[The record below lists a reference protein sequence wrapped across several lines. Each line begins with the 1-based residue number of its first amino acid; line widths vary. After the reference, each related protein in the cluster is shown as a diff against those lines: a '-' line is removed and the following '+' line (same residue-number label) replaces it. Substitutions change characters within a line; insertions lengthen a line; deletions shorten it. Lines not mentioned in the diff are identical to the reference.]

1 MGEERQSFFSAV
13 MAELSR
19 RKVLKTVGAYA
30 VGVFVILQ
38 IMEPLSEALRLP
50 GWLFTSVVVA
60 LILGFPI
67 VFMLAWQFDITGE
80 GVRRTSDSNL
90 LGPVQ
95 RFSLFSLL
103 LVATGGLAF
112 SFYQYFGSMSEVT
125 TGTPA
130 TEVAARDFSAPENS
144 IAVLPF
150 RDLSANQDQA
160 YLSDGLAE
168 EILNM
173 LAQVE
178 GLQVAARTSSFAFRD
193 READVRS
200 IGQALNV
207 RTILEGSLRTSGNQ
221 VRLSAQLIN
230 VEDGYQI
237 WSQIFEREMN
247 DIFALQDEV
256 ASAIAESLVDN
267 FTGLE
272 AEAPTART
280 QNLAAFEAYRAGRL
294 LWWRRT
300 PQALERAIALFGEA
314 LEHDALFAPA
324 HAAIADSFIL
334 LSLYGDSNRM
344 KAVEQAERY
353 IEKALALDP
362 ESAEAWAALGLANM
376 EVGLDEFAESALRK
390 AVELNDAYVPARLWL
405 GTVLG
410 NTGRIG
416 EQALVLEEAM
426 QIDPLNELLAINY
439 AGNLNSRGQYDEAS
453 ELLRSLLLVKPDST
467 NLLRTF
473 SSIAFFNGD
482 LVQGWTLARQ
492 AYDLDPDNPQA
503 IQMLSKAWLELG
515 NTERAEELL
524 QEAMLIAGDNME
536 LKGQYFQLLL
546 LDGRLEEAEAT
557 VKDIYGTDV
566 DVLPENFQRYYHQ
579 QMGLIRMVARD
590 LPAAL
595 SEFEQAINP
604 DEDIAFKGDQLFNL
618 TAAAFLH
625 DVVGDPERARERLA
639 QAERALNR
647 ARVNGVD
654 SPDIYYTASVIDVLH
669 EDYEGAVEALQAAYE
684 RGWRQTWILD
694 IDGRL
699 EPLHGMP
706 AYIELRRAIES
717 DLQQAR
723 AEIESLAMAMLR

>member
-50 GWLFTSVVVA
+50 DWLFTSVVVA

-80 GVRRTSDSNL
+80 GVRRTSDSDL
-90 LGPVQ
+90 LSPGQ

-112 SFYQYFGSMSEVT
+112 SFYEYFGSMSEPGET
-125 TGTPA
+125 APTA
-130 TEVAARDFSAPENS
+130 LLSERSFSAPENS

-150 RDLSANQDQA
+150 RDLSAERDQE

-168 EILNM
+168 EILNL
-173 LAQVE
+173 LAQVD

-193 READVRS
+193 REDDIRT

-207 RTILEGSLRTSGNQ
+207 RTLLEGSLRTSGNQ
-221 VRLSAQLIN
+221 VRLSAQLVN

-237 WSQIFEREMN
+237 WSQTFERELD

-256 ASAIAESLVDN
+256 ASAIATSLVDN
-267 FTGLE
+267 FAGLE
-272 AEAPTART
+272 AEAPTSRT
-280 QNLAAFEAYRAGRL
+280 QNVAAFEAYRAGRL
-294 LWWRRT
+294 HWWRRT
-300 PQALERAIALFGEA
+300 PQELERAIAMFGEA
-314 LEHDALFAPA
+314 LQHDPQFAPA
-324 HAAIADSFIL
+324 YAALADSYIL

-344 KAVEQAERY
+344 RAVQRAQPY

-362 ESAEAWAALGLANM
+362 ESAEAYAALGLARM
-376 EVGLDEFAESALRK
+376 EIGQSTSAESSLRQ
-390 AVELNDAYVPARLWL
+390 AIRLNEAYVPARLWL
-405 GTVLG
+405 ANVLG

-426 QIDPLNELLAINY
+426 GVDPLNELLAINY
-439 AGNLNSRGQYDEAS
+439 AGNLNSRGNYEEAS
-453 ELLRSLLLVKPDST
+453 DMLRSLLLVKPDST
-467 NLLRTF
+467 NLLRTY

-492 AYDLDPDNPQA
+492 AYDIDPDSPQV

-524 QEAMLIAGDNME
+524 QEAMDIAADNME

-546 LDGRLEEAEAT
+546 LDGRLEEAESM
-557 VKDIYGTDV
+557 VRDIFGTDV
-566 DVLPENFQRYYHQ
+566 DGLPENYQRYYHQ
-579 QMGLIRMVARD
+579 QMGLIRLVARD

-595 SEFEQAINP
+595 AEFEAAIDP
-604 DEDIAFKGDQLFNL
+604 EEDVAFKGDQLFNL

-625 DVVGDPERARERLA
+625 DVVGDPALAQERLA

-647 ARVNGVD
+647 ARINGLD
-654 SPDIYYTASVIDVLH
+654 NPDIYYNESVIDVLH
-669 EDYEGAVEALQAAYE
+669 EDYEGAVQALQAAYD
-684 RGWRQTWILD
+684 RGWRQTWVLD

-699 EPLHGMP
+699 EPLHELP
-706 AYIELRRAIES
+706 AYIELRQTIEQ
-717 DLQQAR
+717 DIQQAR
-723 AEIESLAMAMLR
+723 AEIESQAMALLR

>member
-38 IMEPLSEALRLP
+38 IMEPLAEALRFP
-50 GWLFTSVVVA
+50 DWLLTSVVVT

-67 VFMLAWQFDITGE
+67 VFALAWQFDITGE
-80 GVRRTSDSNL
+80 GIRRTSDSNL
-90 LGPVQ
+90 LGAGQ
-95 RFSLFSLL
+95 RFALFSLL
-103 LVATGGLAF
+103 LIATGGLAF
-112 SFYQYFGSMSEVT
+112 SFYEYFGSMSEQAEGAPT
-125 TGTPA
+125 TLVS
-130 TEVAARDFSAPENS
+130 ERSFSAPENS

-150 RDLSANQDQA
+150 RDLSAERDQE

-168 EILNM
+168 EILNL

-193 READVRS
+193 REDDIRT

-221 VRLSAQLIN
+221 VRLSAQLVN

-237 WSQIFEREMN
+237 WSQTFERELN

-256 ASAIAESLVDN
+256 ANAIATSLVDN

-280 QNLAAFEAYRAGRL
+280 ENIAAFEAYRAGRL
-294 LWWRRT
+294 HWWRRT
-300 PQALERAIALFGEA
+300 PQELERAIALFGEA
-314 LEHDALFAPA
+314 LQHDPQFAPA
-324 HAAIADSFIL
+324 YAALADSYIL

-344 KAVEQAERY
+344 RAVQRAQPY

-362 ESAEAWAALGLANM
+362 ESAEAYAALGLARM
-376 EVGLDEFAESALRK
+376 EIGQSTSAESSLRQ
-390 AVELNDAYVPARLWL
+390 AIRLNEAYVPARLWL
-405 GTVLG
+405 SNVLG

-426 QIDPLNELLAINY
+426 AVDPLNELLAINY
-439 AGNLNSRGQYDEAS
+439 AGNLNSRGNYEEAS
-453 ELLRSLLLVKPDST
+453 DMLRSLLLVKPDST
-467 NLLRTF
+467 NLLRTY

-492 AYDLDPDNPQA
+492 AYDIDPDSPQV

-524 QEAMLIAGDNME
+524 QEAMDIAADNME

-546 LDGRLEEAEAT
+546 LDGRLEEAESM
-557 VKDIYGTDV
+557 VRDIFGSDV
-566 DVLPENFQRYYHQ
+566 DVLPDNFQRYYHQ
-579 QMGLIRMVARD
+579 QMGLIRLVARD
-590 LPAAL
+590 LPSAL
-595 SEFEQAINP
+595 VEFEMAIDPEENG
-604 DEDIAFKGDQLFNL
+604 AFKGDQLFNL

-625 DVVGDPERARERLA
+625 DVVGDPQLAEERLA

-647 ARVNGVD
+647 ARVNGLD
-654 SPDIYYTASVIDVLH
+654 NPDIYYNESVIDVLH
-669 EDYEGAVEALQAAYE
+669 EDYEGAVQALQAAYE
-684 RGWRQTWILD
+684 RGWRQTWVLD

-699 EPLHGMP
+699 EPLHEMP
-706 AYIELRRAIES
+706 AYIELRQTIEQ
-717 DLQQAR
+717 DIQQAR
-723 AEIESLAMAMLR
+723 AEIESLAMALVR

>member
-30 VGVFVILQ
+30 VGVFVVLQ
-38 IMEPLSEALRLP
+38 IMEPLAEALRFP
-50 GWLFTSVVVA
+50 DWLLTSVVVA

-67 VFMLAWQFDITGE
+67 VFALAWQFDITGE

-90 LGPVQ
+90 LGPGQ
-95 RFSLFSLL
+95 RFFLFSLL
-103 LVATGGLAF
+103 LIATGGLAF
-112 SFYQYFGSMSEVT
+112 SFYEYFGSMSGQPEDT
-125 TGTPA
+125 A
-130 TEVAARDFSAPENS
+130 TAQVSERSFSAPENS

-150 RDLSANQDQA
+150 RDLSAEHDQE

-168 EILNM
+168 EILNL

-178 GLQVAARTSSFAFRD
+178 GLQVAARTSSFAFRG
-193 READVRS
+193 REDDIRT
-200 IGQALNV
+200 IGEALNV
-207 RTILEGSLRTSGNQ
+207 RTVLEGSLRTSGNQ
-221 VRLSAQLIN
+221 VRLSAQLVN

-237 WSQIFEREMN
+237 WSQTFERELD

-256 ASAIAESLVDN
+256 ASAIATSLVDN
-267 FTGLE
+267 FAGLE

-280 QNLAAFEAYRAGRL
+280 QNIAAFEAYRAGRL
-294 LWWRRT
+294 HWWRRT
-300 PQALERAIALFGEA
+300 PQELERAIAMFGEA
-314 LEHDALFAPA
+314 LQHDPQFAPA
-324 HAAIADSFIL
+324 YAALADSYIL

-344 KAVEQAERY
+344 RAVQRAQPY

-362 ESAEAWAALGLANM
+362 ESAEAYAALGLARM
-376 EVGLDEFAESALRK
+376 EIGQNTSAESSLRQ
-390 AVELNDAYVPARLWL
+390 AIQLNESYVPARLWL
-405 GTVLG
+405 SNVLG

-426 QIDPLNELLAINY
+426 AVDPLNELLAINY
-439 AGNLNSRGQYDEAS
+439 AGNLNSRGNYAEAS
-453 ELLRSLLLVKPDST
+453 DMLRSLLLVKPDST
-467 NLLRTF
+467 NLLRTY

-482 LVQGWTLARQ
+482 MVQGWTLARQ
-492 AYDLDPDNPQA
+492 AYDIDPDNPQV

-524 QEAMLIAGDNME
+524 QEAMDIAADNME

-546 LDGRLEEAEAT
+546 LDGRLEEAESM
-557 VKDIYGTDV
+557 VRDIFGSDV
-566 DVLPENFQRYYHQ
+566 EVLPENFQRYYHQ
-579 QMGLIRMVARD
+579 QMGLIRLVARD

-595 SEFEQAINP
+595 VEFEQAIDP
-604 DEDIAFKGDQLFNL
+604 QEDGAFKGDQLFNL

-625 DVVGDPERARERLA
+625 DVVGDPELAQERLA

-647 ARVNGVD
+647 ARINGLD
-654 SPDIYYTASVIDVLH
+654 NPDIYYNASVIDVLH
-669 EDYEGAVEALQAAYE
+669 EDYEGAVEALQAAYD
-684 RGWRQTWILD
+684 RGWRQTWVLD

-699 EPLHGMP
+699 EPLHEMP
-706 AYIELRRAIES
+706 AYIELRQTIEQ
-717 DLQQAR
+717 DIQQAR
-723 AEIESLAMAMLR
+723 AEIESQAMALLR